1 MTARVPVGAGRIAV
15 GCSPAEPSPR
25 RRRRDLLVVAAVTLL
40 LLVPFVA
47 KPLHVDDPLFVWSA
61 RQIVAHPLDPY
72 GFAAN
77 WAGWSQ
83 PFSAVTQNPPGGCY
97 LLAAIGRVGGWGE
110 VALHVG
116 LLPVAVLTAVG
127 TYLLAAEFCR
137 RPVWATVL
145 AMASPAVLVSAT
157 SLMCDVPMLCLWVW
171 AVALWVWGSAAERPG
186 RAVGLLA
193 GAVACAA
200 AGVLTKYPAID
211 LVPLLAAQAV
221 LCPARR
227 GSTRA
232 AQAVALAVPVAALV
246 AWNRASAGLY
256 GAGAF
261 TAAVEYAR
269 RVRATE
275 SLAAGTRALDTLCFV
290 GGAALTAAAVAAV
303 AVVQRGAGGGRA
315 VRVIAVAV
323 TAAVLGGLASAA
335 CRTPTGWRGPAGP
348 PAWAYFAQYGT
359 LAAAGVAVLAA
370 AGVGVGPAGDR
381 RRGLFLLAWVAGVFA
396 FAAVMNWTVNVR
408 SVLPLVPAACILVV
422 RATDRDQNFRPA
434 WVAATLA
441 AAVAVTMAVSEYRV
455 AAANRDVAVGHAGAR
470 VWFTGHWGFQYY
482 MQRGGARPVEADGVG
497 LAAGDTVV
505 LPLNND
511 GPARLPAGA
520 DVLVR
525 VEAGNGYWLSLT
537 SNPMG
542 GGFYSSYG
550 DRLPVVFG
558 PVPAEAFWV
567 ARVGR

>member
-1 MTARVPVGAGRIAV
+1 MSTIARPT
-15 GCSPAEPSPR
+15 
-25 RRRRDLLVVAAVTLL
+25 RRRDLSVVTGVTLL
-40 LLVPFVA
+40 LLVPFAA
-47 KPLHVDDPLFVWSA
+47 KPLHIDDPLFVWSA

-77 WAGWSQ
+77 WAGTSQ
-83 PFSAVTQNPPGGCY
+83 PFSVVTQNPPGGCY
-97 LLAAIGRVGGWGE
+97 YLAAVGRVAGWGA

-137 RPVWATVL
+137 RPVWATLL

-171 AVALWVWGSAAERPG
+171 AVLLWVWGSAAERPG

-193 GAVACAA
+193 GAAACAA

-211 LVPLLAAQAV
+211 LVPLLAAHAV

-227 GSTRA
+227 WPTRV
-232 AQAVALAVPVAALV
+232 AQALPLAVPVVALV

-256 GAGAF
+256 GAGGF

-269 RVRATE
+269 RVRAVE
-275 SLAAGTRALDTLCFV
+275 SLPPGPRALDTLCFV

-303 AVVQRGAGGGRA
+303 AAVQRGAGGGRA
-315 VRVIAVAV
+315 VRVIALTVAATV
-323 TAAVLGGLASAA
+323 LAGTASVA
-335 CRTPTGWRGPAGP
+335 CRTPTGWTAPAGP
-348 PAWAYFAQYGT
+348 PSWIYHAQYGT
-359 LAAAGVAVLAA
+359 LAAAGAVVLAA
-370 AGVGVGPAGDR
+370 AAAGVGPAGDR

-422 RATDRDQNFRPA
+422 RATDRDDGLSPRPA

-441 AAVAVTMAVSEYRV
+441 AAVAVAMAGSEYRV
-455 AAANRDVAVGHAGAR
+455 AAANRDVAARTAGPR

-482 MQRGGARPVEADGVG
+482 MQLGGARPVEGDGVG
-497 LAAGDTVV
+497 LPAGDTVV

-511 GPARLPAGA
+511 GPPRLPKAA
-520 DVLVR
+520 HVLYRIEV
-525 VEAGNGYWLSLT
+525 GGGYWLSLT

-558 PVPAEAFWV
+558 PVPPEACWV